1 MQAMITM
8 NSLVERSVGI
18 DMSKEQND
26 EILRIT
32 QEECAEVIQAISK
45 VFRFGIDGVHNGVT
59 NQAHLEEE
67 IGDLVCMIDLLMQR
81 GIVCVDNVDD
91 AAIAKLRKLRQWANI
106 GETNE

>member
-1 MQAMITM
+1 MI
-8 NSLVERSVGI
+8 
-18 DMSKEQND
+18 KEQND
-26 EILRIT
+26 EILRIA

-67 IGDLVCMIDLLMQR
+67 IGDLVCMIDLLMER
-81 GIVCVDNVDD
+81 GIVSVDRVDE
-91 AAIAKLRKLRQWANI
+91 AARAKLTKLRTWANI